1 MVATREAFEGILA
14 TPGRDLV
21 VTTRPE
27 EFAAETVRLIRDP
40 IARERLGRSGKEMVE
55 DRYGWEATIA
65 DLETAIAGL

>member
-1 MVATREAFEGILA
+1 
-14 TPGRDLV
+14 
-21 VTTRPE
+21 
-27 EFAAETVRLIRDP
+27 VRLIRDP